1 MNKKID
7 IKKVLSRTQ
16 RLGIN
21 KPVDLLFLMPKNI
34 KDYTKFENFS
44 SLNDGDKGFFKLK
57 ALSMPKIF
65 KSNSGFFIFV
75 TDGVTNFNLMV
86 FGQNYDYKDIKV
98 NEFFYCFGQ
107 VKFYNDGYM
116 LINENRVSTF
126 KVGKVFPE
134 YKKIPKIITSDS
146 VHEKIKSVFDLYID
160 EAILLIIK
168 NCNCENENDVIK
180 NTNLPF
186 NNLKS
191 FFKALHFPNN
201 RKEYDNA
208 IESCERLSSY
218 EIVSISNNVKKEE
231 VKNSIIEKNDNYIDS
246 LINRLPYPLTNDQ
259 YKCIYEIINDLNS
272 PFPMNRLLSGDVGT
286 GKTVTYMIPAIMAL
300 KNNKRVAII
309 IQSFLVASQVAKEIN
324 NYFPEIK
331 IVFKAGKLK
340 KKEMEQTEKE
350 MDEGNCIVIGTSSI
364 IHSMYDFKNSKFKK
378 DYAFDLLII
387 DEEHK
392 LGTEQKEILSMDHT
406 NVLKATATAIPRTL
420 ALVTHGGVD
429 ISFLRDKPVKKEIE
443 TMVWTSEKQKDMLKL
458 VESVVESGNQC
469 AIVYPVAKNKDE
481 DDIYEDEPD
490 IQYENRK
497 ITKNVEEAAEMLEKF
512 FPNNISYIHG
522 KMKDDEKTK
531 IINELKENKKQILVA
546 SSVIEI
552 GVTLPSMM
560 LVAVMDAD
568 LHGVT
573 TLHQLRGRIDRN
585 GKITASGKKGHFV
598 MMVRRKPTEKIM
610 TRLNILVDSD
620 DGFKVAE
627 DDMLQRGFGEIAGVR
642 QSGSTSSVFIGIKL
656 KPSDIN
662 DFIEKIKKENES
674 KNNNGK

>member
-1 MNKKID
+1 MNKNID
-7 IKKVLSRTQ
+7 IKKVLARTQ

-21 KPVDLLFLMPKNI
+21 NPVDLLFLMPKNI
-34 KDYTKFENFS
+34 KDYTSFS
-44 SLNDGDKGFFKLK
+44 NISDLNDGEKGFFKLK
-57 ALSMPKIF
+57 ALSFPKMF
-65 KSNSGFFIFV
+65 KNNSGFFIFV
-75 TDGVTNFNLMV
+75 TDGINNFNLMI
-86 FGQNYDYKDIKV
+86 FGQNYEYKDIKI
-98 NEFFYCFGQ
+98 NEYFYCYGQ
-107 VKFYNDGYM
+107 VK
-116 LINENRVSTF
+116 INENGYTLMNECRVPTF

-146 VHEKIKSVFDLYID
+146 VHEKIKIVFDAYVD
-160 EAILLIIK
+160 EAVHLIIK
-168 NCNCENENDVIK
+168 NCNCKKEEDVIK

-186 NNLKS
+186 QNLKE
-191 FFKALHFPNN
+191 FFNALHFPKT
-201 RKEYDNA
+201 RKEYDDA

-218 EIVSISNNVKKEE
+218 EIVSIANDVKKEKIIDS
-231 VKNSIIEKNDNYIDS
+231 VIEKDDLYMES
-246 LINRLPYPLTNDQ
+246 LVERLPYPLTNDQ
-259 YKCIYEIINDLNS
+259 NKCINEIINDLNS
-272 PFPMNRLLSGDVGT
+272 PYPMNRLLSGDVGT
-286 GKTVTYMIPAIMAL
+286 GKTVTYMIPAIIAL
-300 KNNKRVAII
+300 KNKKRVAII

-324 NYFPEIK
+324 EYFPEIK

-364 IHSMYDFKNSKFKK
+364 IHSMYDFKKNGFKK
-378 DYAFDLLII
+378 DYAFDFLII

-392 LGTEQKEILSMDHT
+392 LGTEQKEILNMPHT

-443 TMVWTSEKQKDMLKL
+443 TLVWTSEKQKDMLEM
-458 VESVVESGNQC
+458 VRNVVESGNQC
-469 AIVYPVAKNKDE
+469 AIVYPVAKNKEEE
-481 DDIYEDEPD
+481 DLYDDEPD
-490 IQYENRK
+490 LQYENRK

-512 FPNNISYIHG
+512 FPNNVSCVHG
-522 KMKDDEKTK
+522 KMKDDEKTS

-568 LHGVT
+568 LYGVT

-585 GKITASGKKGHFV
+585 GKITASGKKGHFI
-598 MMVRRKPTEKIM
+598 MMVRRKPNEKIM
-610 TRLNILVDSD
+610 TRLNILVESD

-656 KPSDIN
+656 RPSDIT
-662 DFIEKIKKENES
+662 DFVEKIKKENES
-674 KNNNGK
+674 K